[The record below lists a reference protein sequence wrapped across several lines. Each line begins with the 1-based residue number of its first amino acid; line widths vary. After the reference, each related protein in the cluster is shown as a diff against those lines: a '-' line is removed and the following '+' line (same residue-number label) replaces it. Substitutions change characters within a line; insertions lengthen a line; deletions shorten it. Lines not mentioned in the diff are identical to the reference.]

1 MTGGSVE
8 KQFSA
13 GGVIIRKNSGVL
25 EVLLIKDRFG
35 SWTWPK
41 GHMEAGE
48 TPEETALR
56 EINEETGLN
65 TLRID
70 EKLGEQQYSFSVG
83 DDQFSKTVYMY
94 LVEAKSGEPLNL
106 QRSEVDD
113 GVWFSEE
120 AALEKIDYEGSRAIL
135 EKGIKKFKNKGC

>member
-13 GGVIIRKNSGVL
+13 GGVVIRKNSGIL

-35 SWTWPK
+35 RWTWPK
-41 GHMEAGE
+41 GHMETGE

-70 EKLGEQQYSFSVG
+70 EKLGEQQYCFSVG

-106 QRSEVDD
+106 QKSEVDD
-113 GVWFSEE
+113 GAWFSEE
-120 AALEKIDYEGSRAIL
+120 DALEKIDYEGSRAIL
-135 EKGIKKFKNKGC
+135 EKGIKKLKNKGC